1 MKQYISQEIIDKAN
15 DLLSMFFK
23 MNSFCDNA
31 AYALDC
37 ELECQKAS
45 NIYHLGFAHAFPSGT
60 FADKLADDMIR
71 LNMRPV
77 RKGFDGDTKE
87 YPDIVT
93 LFKEN
98 SIMMEGIRN
107 KILELID
114 DFDSDINNKELVLHL
129 EELALSA
136 NEYLK
141 IAYKWEEKAEY
152 YYNKNNVGGFNIYF
166 DEFANLPSLV

>member
-1 MKQYISQEIIDKAN
+1 MKQYISQEVIDKTN
-15 DLLSMFFK
+15 DLLAMFFK

-45 NIYHLGFAHAFPSGT
+45 NIYHLGYSHAFPSGT
-60 FADKLADDMIR
+60 FADKLSDDMVR

-77 RKGFDGDTKE
+77 RKGFDGDTKI
-87 YPDIVT
+87 YIDIVT

-98 SIMMEGIRN
+98 TIMMDGIRN
-107 KILELID
+107 KVITLID
-114 DFDSDINNKELVLHL
+114 EFDTDINNKELVLHL

-141 IAYKWEEKAEY
+141 IAYKWEEKAEDY
-152 YYNKNNVGGFNIYF
+152 FSKNDVRGFNIHF
-166 DEFANLPSLV
+166 EDFAVLPSLN